1 MDVLGPRIFH
11 DRPVLSSRRRLPGRF
26 QFAKLVL
33 YKSRTN
39 LVSLIEELLP
49 WKPRPWDHWSVSECY
64 LIRQLF
70 ANFGG

>member
-1 MDVLGPRIFH
+1 M
-11 DRPVLSSRRRLPGRF
+11 
-26 QFAKLVL
+26 L